1 MSAWI
6 VSKKHIDV
14 LVAALVEE
22 QVIKL
27 ADADETGRILW
38 RENHKS
44 VNARYAEKTRA
55 PAYTFEHESTSNV
68 VVLKS
73 IHCYEYQTCEHD
85 GWKRSRARQLC
96 LELTSRIAY
105 ALAQQACRKAYDDA
119 PWGIS

>member
-73 IHCYEYQTCEHD
+73 IHCYEYQTCEH
-85 GWKRSRARQLC
+85 
-96 LELTSRIAY
+96 AY